1 MNSEEYLLPL
11 IRLLAEGNG
20 QRAIASELNERGLL
34 QPNGCRWSQPA
45 ISKFMQAH
53 GITPFFTLKVYPE
66 YEKTK
71 NYA

>member
-34 QPNGCRWSQPA
+34 QPNGCKWNQPC
-45 ISKFMQAH
+45 ISKFMKEH
-53 GITPFFTLKVYPE
+53 SITPYYTLKVFPE
-66 YEKTK
+66 YEKAP
-71 NYA
+71 NY